1 MYDLLVA
8 RETLKTC
15 PKGED
20 GKKLE
25 RSSLNKRITAWKQ
38 KRGEDPRA
46 THTPTCPYLV
56 HPWRVLIA
64 FKFPADVARTGV
76 RPVTTAGKNGNGG
89 GDKKENLERR
99 DRVICNL
106 VVETAKTRRTIRGEG
121 LRCSKGALTNY
132 EEGGVAR
139 WTEYPVI
146 WAGATRLSRRPKNHD
161 FVAAEVYIIRE
172 N

>member
-1 MYDLLVA
+1 M
-8 RETLKTC
+8 
-15 PKGED
+15 
-20 GKKLE
+20 
-25 RSSLNKRITAWKQ
+25 
-38 KRGEDPRA
+38 
-46 THTPTCPYLV
+46 
-56 HPWRVLIA
+56 
-64 FKFPADVARTGV
+64 
-76 RPVTTAGKNGNGG
+76 G
-89 GDKKENLERR
+89 GDKKEILERR

-146 WAGATRLSRRPKNHD
+146 WAGATRLSCRPKNHD